1 MVPLLSDLKIKE
13 IGTIESYLGESTIQC
28 RLKELGLVAG
38 TKVKVKRFAP
48 LGDPMEIE
56 IRGYNLSIR
65 KEDAQ
70 QIVVRL
76 DE

>member
-1 MVPLLSDLKIKE
+1 MGPLLSDLKIRE
-13 IGTIESYLGESTIQC
+13 TGTIESYVGESSIQS

-65 KEDAQ
+65 KEDAK
-70 QIVVRL
+70 QIIVRRGS
-76 DE
+76 